1 MPRKKSPHLTDAEL
15 RLMEVVWEKGAAT
28 VADVVA
34 GVTGDPPL
42 TYSTVLTMLRI
53 LENKGYLV
61 HRTQGRAFV
70 YKPAVERAAARDNA
84 VRHLVRR
91 FFHGSTDLLLLNLL
105 EDRKLSS
112 REMARLRKRIEE
124 DK

>member
-1 MPRKKSPHLTDAEL
+1 
-15 RLMEVVWEKGAAT
+15 MEVIWKKGAAT

-42 TYSTVLTMLRI
+42 AYSTVLTMLRI
-53 LENKGYLV
+53 LENKGYLI
-61 HRTQGRAFV
+61 HRKQGRAFV
-70 YKPAVERAAARDNA
+70 YKPAVERAAERENA

-105 EDRKLSS
+105 EDRKISS
-112 REMARLRKRIEE
+112 KEIARLRRRIEE